1 MSRRGIVI
9 VNPVAGKLGP
19 RRKLDAAIQSACAE
33 FDLALETVVTEA
45 PGEATELAARAEA
58 AGSEIIIACGG
69 DGTLNEVING
79 VRSTDV
85 TVGQIPCGTVNIW
98 AKEAGI
104 PRQAGDAL
112 RAQLTGPSL
121 LLDTGRVGGRR
132 FLLMASYGL
141 DAAAVAAVPGGLK
154 RRLGSLAYVVAGMR
168 VGLRYSGF
176 RVTLELNG
184 DTAETVDATMM
195 VFGNTRLYGGVA
207 RITREASAVDGLLDC
222 VIFRGHGPW
231 ATLRLLLPVLRGRHP
246 PLSPGPLSASP
257 RRPDHAGGG
266 KRSAPSAGRRGRAP
280 GVGAGAARGS
290 TLPPPVRAAA
300 AAAGLSALTAQ
311 RYEAALLR
319 SVAGDRRRHL
329 SWHGGGI
336 RARHDH
342 LLRFRQRLRRGGATL
357 AIQL

>member
-231 ATLRLLLPVLRGRHP
+231 ATLRLLLPVLRGRHLRSPRVLFRRARAVRITPAAGSALP
-246 PLSPGPLSASP
+246 PLQVDGDALPA
-257 RRPDHAGGG
+257 
-266 KRSAPSAGRRGRAP
+266 SAPALRVDPRSLRLFVPQPQR
-280 GVGAGAARGS
+280 
-290 TLPPPVRAAA
+290 PVF
-300 AAAGLSALTAQ
+300 Q
-311 RYEAALLR
+311 P
-319 SVAGDRRRHL
+319 
-329 SWHGGGI
+329 
-336 RARHDH
+336 
-342 LLRFRQRLRRGGATL
+342 
-357 AIQL
+357 